1 MNLNNDYIKL
11 IFGLKLKRIRQSK
24 KLSLSQLAAKS
35 NLSVSYLNEIETGK
49 KYPKADKIAL
59 LANSL
64 NVPYD
69 KLVSLKLSNALA
81 PITDLLE
88 SGILEKLPL
97 DHYGIDIRK
106 LITLMSDAPLQLSAL
121 IATLIDLAKTSEMSK
136 SVFSRTALRTFKE
149 FHDNYF
155 DDIEKEVKKF
165 CKKYLPDSPKV
176 ITYELLSD
184 ILRGEYGYE
193 IDDKTLGQK
202 SEFSELRATVF
213 NGKKKRLL
221 LNPKLSPAQKK
232 FVVGKELF
240 YNRMSIKDRAY
251 IYSDQNLET
260 FDQLLNNYKAS
271 YFSTALILNK
281 DYLTRDIKDFFSL
294 EKFSR
299 QKLTQIIREYDV
311 SPEMLFQRIANLA
324 PKFLGL
330 NKFFF
335 LRFNSK
341 IGSDVFTLS
350 KEVRLNISRNPGG
363 YQSNEHYCRRW
374 ISIRT
379 LEELKSKLKES
390 PKFSGFT
397 MDAIRSTFHNSSD
410 KFLSISIAKPS
421 KLIADNL
428 TSVTLGFCI
437 DENLKSNIGFWN
449 DPKITDQTVN
459 DTCEMC
465 DVHDCL
471 RRAAPPVSLQK
482 REKTKRIINALHD
495 LSAKLED
502 S

>member
-1 MNLNNDYIKL
+1 LNLNNDYIKL
-11 IFGLKLKRIRQSK
+11 IFGLKLKRIRQSQ

-49 KYPKADKIAL
+49 KYPKSDKIAL

-64 NVPYD
+64 NAPYD

-149 FHDNYF
+149 FNDNYF

-165 CKKYLPDSPKV
+165 NKKYLPESPKV
-176 ITYELLSD
+176 ITYEMLSE
-184 ILRGEYGYE
+184 ILRNEYGYV
-193 IDDKTLGQK
+193 IDDKILGRQD
-202 SEFSELRATVF
+202 EFKELRATVI
-213 NGKKKRLL
+213 NGKNKQLL
-221 LNPKLSPAQKK
+221 LNPKLSQAQKK
-232 FVVGKELF
+232 FIVGKEIF
-240 YNRMSIKDRAY
+240 YNRRSIKDRAF

-271 YFSTALILNK
+271 YFSTALILNSEH
-281 DYLTRDIKDFFSL
+281 LVADIKEFFSR
-294 EKFSR
+294 EKFSKKR
-299 QKLTQIIREYDV
+299 LTQIIREYDV

-324 PKFLGL
+324 PKFLGI

-341 IGSDVFTLS
+341 SGSDIFTLS

-374 ISIRT
+374 VSIRT

-390 PKFSGFT
+390 PNYSSFAI
-397 MDAIRSTFHNSSD
+397 DVIRSTFHNSSD
-410 KFLSISIAKPS
+410 RSLSVSIAKPS
-421 KLIADNL
+421 KLIKDNL

-437 DENLKSNIGFWN
+437 DDNLKSNIKFWN
-449 DPKITDQTVN
+449 DPKIEDQIVN

-465 DVHDCL
+465 DVEDCL
-471 RRAAPPVSLQK
+471 LRAAPPVSLQK
-482 REKTKRIINALHD
+482 KKR
-495 LSAKLED
+495 
-502 S
+502 